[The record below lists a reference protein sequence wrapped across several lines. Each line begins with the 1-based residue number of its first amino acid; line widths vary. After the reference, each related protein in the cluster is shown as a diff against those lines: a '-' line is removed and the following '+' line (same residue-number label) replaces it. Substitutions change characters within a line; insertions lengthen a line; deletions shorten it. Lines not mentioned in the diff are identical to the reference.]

1 MTHSTEHTVYQDN
14 TLLNSSFGLHLNSA
28 FRPLEHS
35 LQSLWE
41 ALDTIIPSLIMCVIN
56 TEYETASLTSA
67 PEILSLSQYIL
78 ESNLYTTVPN
88 NFHATEVSPSKKKKK
103 KSRYAKQK
111 LLWVCFLNHLI
122 KLVSSVYPIIHKC
135 CNLSSLHL
143 ISGMH
148 IT

>member
-103 KSRYAKQK
+103 KKRADTQNRS
-111 LLWVCFLNHLI
+111 F
-122 KLVSSVYPIIHKC
+122 
-135 CNLSSLHL
+135 
-143 ISGMH
+143 SGFVF
-148 IT
+148 